1 MENTFLNF
9 SFDEEK
15 NTFKFICGETFFE
28 LEISDLGK
36 GNLVGSLDN
45 AFIFR
50 IEDKTNIAVYEEFD
64 KINISFSQDNFNVKN
79 LKLKF
84 LNIKDLAYNTNH
96 AAIYLENNA
105 AIKLQAI
112 DCKIYSFSHGEL
124 TIICNDPSARIELF
138 EQGAFSSLTAAI
150 APDPDPDPV
159 VSILSATDTFV
170 IPGSRGP
177 EFSLGIFDE
186 FSGNFR
192 KGRPIRLG
200 VPIISTVPVFDPDL
214 SLEELT
220 YYEEG
225 NGPMSK
231 KMFFR
236 VVCNQELP
244 DSSVKLLIYLP
255 NGEDTVTAPD
265 FVNLIKIS
273 ASGQNSV
280 YSGEYI
286 FYKEDAIYS
295 VDGFVYFSV
304 YTDIVQQISL
314 PMQIDELPTTYTE
327 FVLST
332 SEADLF

>member
-96 AAIYLENNA
+96 AAIYLENNT

-124 TIICNDPSARIELF
+124 TIICSDPSARIELF

-177 EFSLGIFDE
+177 EFSLGIFEYWYD
-186 FSGNFR
+186 SIPTGT
-192 KGRPIRLG
+192 RPIRLG
-200 VPIISTVPVFDPDL
+200 VPVISTNPTDTEIPD
-214 SLEELT
+214 SAK
-220 YYEEG
+220 
-225 NGPMSK
+225 S
-231 KMFFR
+231 FFR

-265 FVNLIKIS
+265 FINLNKIS
-273 ASGQNSV
+273 DAGQNSV
-280 YSGEYI
+280 YRGEYI
-286 FYKEDAIYS
+286 FYKEDSIYS